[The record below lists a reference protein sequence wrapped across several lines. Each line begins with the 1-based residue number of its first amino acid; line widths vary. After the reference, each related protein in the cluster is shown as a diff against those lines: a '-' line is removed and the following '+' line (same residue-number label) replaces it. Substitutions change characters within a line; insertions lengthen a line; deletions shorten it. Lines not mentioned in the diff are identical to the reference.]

1 MDNLTHSLAGW
12 AIARAGLGR
21 VSPGATAALVLA
33 SNLPDLDIVAGLAG
47 TASYLAHHRD
57 LTHSVVGL
65 LPQALLLAAALAR
78 FVRGARFGP
87 LFGCALLG
95 LGLHV
100 VMDLW
105 TSYGTRALTPL
116 MNDWFAWDL
125 VFIVDPWILAALG
138 TGIFLSR
145 RLDAPRPARV
155 ALLACALYVGGRG
168 VSHDAAVRATI
179 AAIDEP
185 VYRVAA
191 LPEPID
197 PLRWRVLADAGGAYH
212 VGKLRLGGD
221 PPKLDR
227 RAKTAESPLVAR
239 IRESSAV
246 AAIFLDFSR
255 WPWLEVEE
263 TPAGKAV
270 VWSDLRFDF
279 PERRGFVTR
288 VEVDAEGRILSER
301 FEF

>member
-33 SNLPDLDIVAGLAG
+33 SNVPDLDIVAGLAG

-57 LTHSVVGL
+57 LTHSVVGVV
-65 LPQALLLAAALAR
+65 PQALLLAAALTR
-78 FVRGARFGP
+78 FVKGARFGP

-95 LGLHV
+95 LSLHV

-116 MNDWFAWDL
+116 MHDWFAWDL
-125 VFIVDPWILAALG
+125 VFIVDPWILLALG
-138 TGIFLSR
+138 GGIFLSR
-145 RLDAPRPARV
+145 RLDAARSARL
-155 ALLACALYVGGRG
+155 ALLACALYVGARG
-168 VSHDAAVRATI
+168 VAHDAAVRATI

-191 LPEPID
+191 LPEPVD
-197 PLRWRVLADAGGAYH
+197 PLRWRVLADAGSAYH
-212 VGKLRLGGD
+212 VGALRLGDG
-221 PPKLDR
+221 PPVLER
-227 RAKTAESPLVAR
+227 RARAVESPLVAR
-239 IRESSAV
+239 VRESSAV

-255 WPWLEVEE
+255 WPWLEVE
-263 TPAGKAV
+263 PIPGGQAV